1 MKKFIHILLTPL
13 RIVKNLILWPFRWLK
28 DKKDKAQE
36 KRRKLSRLYILEE
49 NILLAKKYNLKLMIS
64 NNYDNELIISMSE
77 NEAKQA
83 TSRKI

>member
-1 MKKFIHILLTPL
+1 MKKFIHILLTPF
-13 RIVKNLILWPFRWLK
+13 RIIKNIILYPFKWLK
-28 DKKDKAQE
+28 DKKEQAQE

-77 NEAKQA
+77 NEAKKA